1 MSQDPELNGISLGS
15 DSVINY
21 NTYGLRRRTAVPDH
35 FLLLANLRGAVESC
49 RVILIAVHVHPREK
63 NTQNL
68 DTFAQYKILQNIV
81 IMVIAGVYLTVAP
94 LLPVP
99 DSRITIRLPSETTE
113 NCSEF

>member
-81 IMVIAGVYLTVAP
+81 IMVIWSI
-94 LLPVP
+94 P
-99 DSRITIRLPSETTE
+99 DSGTTAAGTRQPD
-113 NCSEF
+113 NNTAPV